1 MMQVASLPQP
11 VLQLDV
17 HDVHGRKL
25 GRSDYSW
32 HGGRLLG
39 EFDGK
44 IKYGRLLKPGESPGD
59 AVFKEKI
66 REDALRD
73 NGSRVVRWVWAE
85 LAQPHRAVERIR
97 RAYVSVQRDIERGM

>member
-1 MMQVASLPQP
+1 MAALPP
-11 VLQLDV
+11 PILQLEVYDIRR
-17 HDVHGRKL
+17 RKL

-39 EFDGK
+39 EFDGR

-59 AVFKEKI
+59 AVFKEKL

-85 LAQPHRAVERIR
+85 LAQPHLIVERIR
-97 RAYVSVQRDIERGM
+97 RAYLSVQRDLERGQ